1 MKSFILTICSILFL
15 SQSAFSIAPTWT
27 CNSSLFQHS
36 MTFTGV
42 IKINNIES
50 TNTNDIVGAFVGE
63 ECRGVAKPVFIEALN
78 RYIVFMVLYSGV
90 ASGENVTFKIYSAN
104 QDNIY
109 IASQTKNF
117 LSFESEGNVDN
128 PFIWSYASPNTKAN
142 ILSYSFVQQSEP
154 AVIDSLNHIIAIKVV
169 YGTSLNA
176 LIASYTLSVGA
187 TAKVGNI
194 TQVSNSTV
202 NNFTNPLVYIVT
214 AENNTNI
221 TNWTINVSESA
232 PNYSLL
238 IKKNE
243 GGTVKDN
250 NRSLMNDT
258 VLTVAGGSIKT
269 FTITPDTGYEIATIT
284 YNNTDV
290 KPQIINNE
298 YTTPII
304 NNNASLIVSFKK
316 IQYRLSLKDASSGTI
331 NLLCEY
337 GATPSF
343 DFTPSTDWKVNSI
356 FYNSVD
362 VTSSLL
368 NGIYTVSTITDNA
381 LLIVS
386 FVSTVTEVPEIINNK
401 IKVYNRQ
408 SEIIVEGT
416 SEGEII
422 TLFSV
427 EGKQIQNFKS
437 IGERI
442 IIQANKDTYLLRT
455 KYKTF
460 KVIL

>member
-1 MKSFILTICSILFL
+1 
-15 SQSAFSIAPTWT
+15 
-27 CNSSLFQHS
+27 
-36 MTFTGV
+36 
-42 IKINNIES
+42 
-50 TNTNDIVGAFVGE
+50 
-63 ECRGVAKPVFIEALN
+63 
-78 RYIVFMVLYSGV
+78 
-90 ASGENVTFKIYSAN
+90 
-104 QDNIY
+104 
-109 IASQTKNF
+109 
-117 LSFESEGNVDN
+117 
-128 PFIWSYASPNTKAN
+128 
-142 ILSYSFVQQSEP
+142 
-154 AVIDSLNHIIAIKVV
+154 
-169 YGTSLNA
+169 
-176 LIASYTLSVGA
+176 
-187 TAKVGNI
+187 
-194 TQVSNSTV
+194 
-202 NNFTNPLVYIVT
+202 
-214 AENNTNI
+214 
-221 TNWTINVSESA
+221 
-232 PNYSLL
+232 
-238 IKKNE
+238 
-243 GGTVKDN
+243 
-250 NRSLMNDT
+250 LMNDT